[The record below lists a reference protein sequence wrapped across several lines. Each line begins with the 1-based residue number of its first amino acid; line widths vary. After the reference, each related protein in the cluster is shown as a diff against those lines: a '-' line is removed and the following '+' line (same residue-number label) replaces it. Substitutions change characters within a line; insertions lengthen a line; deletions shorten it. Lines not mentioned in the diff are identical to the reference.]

1 MEARS
6 KSSAR
11 LTVSRNVDN
20 AMSAM
25 PRSPTDV
32 DSWRLANEWA
42 PHPRCIETLDLG
54 DKEQIGRYD
63 CDRLGIGLEVFNGS
77 PTDGIFGGLTYYR
90 PKQDDGRALSD
101 GYYGYQRVGDLAA
114 GLTLLRTYENPGGNA
129 AADALML
136 VRGLQHDEAT
146 DTEEIVLV
154 AKERFGNRCAS
165 GISNVDVP
173 SIKSYRFTLRAT
185 PFDFMV
191 PGVRETLISQQFRK
205 LLEATVSSSEEKTQV
220 AGDGSNSTGHPNLN
234 WSANSCLAYMVYEG
248 SLTRKDMHL
257 VETHIDVPLHY
268 WEGMSDDERC
278 LKKLIEER
286 IEEKHPSFQLTL
298 SANEYAELKSEF
310 FEQCQN

>member
-1 MEARS
+1 
-6 KSSAR
+6 
-11 LTVSRNVDN
+11 
-20 AMSAM
+20 
-25 PRSPTDV
+25 
-32 DSWRLANEWA
+32 
-42 PHPRCIETLDLG
+42 
-54 DKEQIGRYD
+54 
-63 CDRLGIGLEVFNGS
+63 
-77 PTDGIFGGLTYYR
+77 
-90 PKQDDGRALSD
+90 
-101 GYYGYQRVGDLAA
+101 
-114 GLTLLRTYENPGGNA
+114 
-129 AADALML
+129 ML
-136 VRGLQHDEAT
+136 VRGLQHDRST

-286 IEEKHPSFQLTL
+286 IEERQASFQLTL
-298 SANEYAELKSEF
+298 SATEYAELKSEF

>member
-1 MEARS
+1 MSGQDRS
-6 KSSAR
+6 IQTINQPLPKAR
-11 LTVSRNVDN
+11 LID
-20 AMSAM
+20 
-25 PRSPTDV
+25 
-32 DSWRLANEWA
+32 
-42 PHPRCIETLDLG
+42 
-54 DKEQIGRYD
+54 RYD

-129 AADALML
+129 VGDALML
-136 VRGLQHDEAT
+136 VRGLQHDRST
-146 DTEEIVLV
+146 DTEELVLV

-191 PGVRETLISQQFRK
+191 PGVRETLISQQLRK
-205 LLEATVSSSEEKTQV
+205 LLKAAVSGSEEKTE
-220 AGDGSNSTGHPNLN
+220 GTDDESNSTGHPDLD
-234 WSANSCLAYMVYEG
+234 WSANSCLAYMVFEG
-248 SLTRKDMHL
+248 SVIGKDTHL
-257 VETHIDVPLHY
+257 VETHINVPLHY

-278 LKKLIEER
+278 LKKLIDKR
-286 IEEKHPSFQLTL
+286 IEEQQSSFQLTL

>member
-1 MEARS
+1 MTNLVIRAYRFLFVTLFLLGLPVTH
-6 KSSAR
+6 A
-11 LTVSRNVDN
+11 
-20 AMSAM
+20 
-25 PRSPTDV
+25 
-32 DSWRLANEWA
+32 DSWRLASEWA
-42 PHPRCIETLDLG
+42 PHPRCIEALDLR
-54 DKEQIGRYD
+54 DKEQIDRYD

-129 AADALML
+129 AGDALML
-136 VRGLQHDEAT
+136 VRGLQHDWST

-191 PGVRETLISQQFRK
+191 PGVRETLISQQLRK
-205 LLEATVSSSEEKTQV
+205 LLKAAVSDSEEKTQV
-220 AGDGSNSTGHPNLN
+220 ADDGSNSTGHPNLN

-248 SLTRKDMHL
+248 SVTGKDTHL
-257 VETHIDVPLHY
+257 VETHINVPLHY

-278 LKKLIEER
+278 LKKLIGKR
-286 IEEKHPSFQLTL
+286 IEEQKPSFQITL
-298 SANEYAELKSEF
+298 SANVYAELKSEF

>member
-1 MEARS
+1 MTNLVIRAYRFLLV
-6 KSSAR
+6 A
-11 LTVSRNVDN
+11 LFLLGLPVTY
-20 AMSAM
+20 A
-25 PRSPTDV
+25 
-32 DSWRLANEWA
+32 DSWRLASEWV

-54 DKEQIGRYD
+54 DKEQIDRYD

-129 AADALML
+129 AGDALML
-136 VRGLQHDEAT
+136 VRGLQHDRST

-165 GISNVDVP
+165 GISNVHVP

-191 PGVRETLISQQFRK
+191 PGVRETLISQQLRK
-205 LLEATVSSSEEKTQV
+205 LLKAAVSGSEEKTQI
-220 AGDGSNSTGHPNLN
+220 ADDESNSTSHPNLD
-234 WSANSCLAYMVYEG
+234 WSANSCLAYMVYEA
-248 SLTRKDMHL
+248 SLTGKDMHL

-278 LKKLIEER
+278 LKKLIDKR
-286 IEEKHPSFQLTL
+286 IEEQQPSFQLTL
-298 SANEYAELKSEF
+298 SANEYTELKHEF

>member
-1 MEARS
+1 MTNLVIRAYGFFPVALFFLGLS
-6 KSSAR
+6 VTYA
-11 LTVSRNVDN
+11 
-20 AMSAM
+20 
-25 PRSPTDV
+25 
-32 DSWRLANEWA
+32 DSWRLAREWA

-54 DKEQIGRYD
+54 DKEQIDRYD

-191 PGVRETLISQQFRK
+191 PGVRETLISQQLRK
-205 LLEATVSSSEEKTQV
+205 LLKTAVRGSEEKTEV
-220 AGDGSNSTGHPNLN
+220 ADDESNSTSHPNLD

-248 SLTRKDMHL
+248 SVTGKDTHL
-257 VETHIDVPLHY
+257 VETHINVPLHY

-278 LKKLIEER
+278 LKKLIDKR
-286 IEEKHPSFQLTL
+286 IEERQPSFQLTL
-298 SANEYAELKSEF
+298 SATEYVELKSEF

>member
-1 MEARS
+1 MTNLVIRAYRFLLV
-6 KSSAR
+6 A
-11 LTVSRNVDN
+11 LFLLGLPVTH
-20 AMSAM
+20 A
-25 PRSPTDV
+25 
-32 DSWRLANEWA
+32 DSWRLASEWV

-54 DKEQIGRYD
+54 DKEQIDRYD

-77 PTDGIFGGLTYYR
+77 PTDGIVGGLTYYR
-90 PKQDDGRALSD
+90 PKQDDGRALGD
-101 GYYGYQRVGDLAA
+101 GYYGYQRVGDLAH

-129 AADALML
+129 AGDALIL

-165 GISNVDVP
+165 GISNVHVP

-191 PGVRETLISQQFRK
+191 PGVRETLISQQLRK
-205 LLEATVSSSEEKTQV
+205 LLEAAVSGSEEKTQ
-220 AGDGSNSTGHPNLN
+220 ATDDGFNSTGHPNLD
-234 WSANSCLAYMVYEG
+234 WSANSCLAYMVYEA
-248 SLTRKDMHL
+248 SLTGKDTHL
-257 VETHIDVPLHY
+257 VETHINVPLHY

-278 LKKLIEER
+278 LKKLIDKR
-286 IEEKHPSFQLTL
+286 IEEQQPSFQITL

>member
-1 MEARS
+1 MTNLVIRAYRFLLV
-6 KSSAR
+6 APFF
-11 LTVSRNVDN
+11 LGLPVSH
-20 AMSAM
+20 A
-25 PRSPTDV
+25 

-42 PHPRCIETLDLG
+42 PHPRCIEALDLG
-54 DKEQIGRYD
+54 DKEQIDRYD

-77 PTDGIFGGLTYYR
+77 PADGIFGGLTYYR

-101 GYYGYQRVGDLAA
+101 GYYGYQRVGDLAN

-136 VRGLQHDEAT
+136 VRGLQHDRT
-146 DTEEIVLV
+146 KDTEEIVLV

-165 GISNVDVP
+165 GLSNVDVP

-191 PGVRETLISQQFRK
+191 SGVRETLISQQIRK
-205 LLEATVSSSEEKTQV
+205 ALEAAVSGSEEKTQI
-220 AGDGSNSTGHPNLN
+220 ADDGSNSTGYPNLD
-234 WSANSCLAYMVYEG
+234 WSANSCLAYMVYEAG
-248 SLTRKDMHL
+248 LTDKDTHL
-257 VETHIDVPLHY
+257 VETHINVPLHY

-278 LKKLIEER
+278 LKKLIDKR
-286 IEEKHPSFQLTL
+286 IEERQPSFQITL
-298 SANEYAELKSEF
+298 SANEYTELKHEF

>member
-1 MEARS
+1 MTNLVIRTYRFLLVALFLLGLRVTY
-6 KSSAR
+6 A
-11 LTVSRNVDN
+11 
-20 AMSAM
+20 
-25 PRSPTDV
+25 
-32 DSWRLANEWA
+32 DSWRLASEWA
-42 PHPRCIETLDLG
+42 PHPRCIEALDLG
-54 DKEQIGRYD
+54 DKEQIDRYD

-90 PKQDDGRALSD
+90 PKQDDGRALGD
-101 GYYGYQRVGDLAA
+101 GYYGYQRVGDLAN

-129 AADALML
+129 AGDALML
-136 VRGLQHDEAT
+136 VRGLQHDRST

-165 GISNVDVP
+165 GLSNVDVP

-191 PGVRETLISQQFRK
+191 PGVRETLISQQLRK
-205 LLEATVSSSEEKTQV
+205 LLEAAVSGSEEKTQI
-220 AGDGSNSTGHPNLN
+220 ADDGSNSTGHPNLD

-248 SLTRKDMHL
+248 SVTGKDTHL
-257 VETHIDVPLHY
+257 VETHINVPLHY

-278 LKKLIEER
+278 LKKLIDKR
-286 IEEKHPSFQLTL
+286 IEEKQPSFQLTL
-298 SANEYAELKSEF
+298 SANEYTELKHEF

>member
-1 MEARS
+1 MSGQDRS
-6 KSSAR
+6 IQTINQPLPKAR
-11 LTVSRNVDN
+11 LID
-20 AMSAM
+20 
-25 PRSPTDV
+25 
-32 DSWRLANEWA
+32 
-42 PHPRCIETLDLG
+42 
-54 DKEQIGRYD
+54 RYD

-90 PKQDDGRALSD
+90 PKQDDGRALGD

-165 GISNVDVP
+165 GLSNVDVP

-191 PGVRETLISQQFRK
+191 PGVRETLISQQLRK
-205 LLEATVSSSEEKTQV
+205 LIDFRLTARRNAKAARVFLRKAMDNARLYQPLVIITDKAHSYRKVLAEFNRHRDP
-220 AGDGSNSTGHPNLN
+220 GDQI
-234 WSANSCLAYMVYEG
+234 
-248 SLTRKDMHL
+248 R
-257 VETHIDVPLHY
+257 HIDRKYLNNRI
-268 WEGMSDDERC
+268 EGDHSA
-278 LKKLIEER
+278 LKKLLNPMRGFKILRSAKATLQGIEAIRTIKNNHIHQRKSGPLGE
-286 IEEKHPSFQLTL
+286 IEHLHKLFGL
-298 SANEYAELKSEF
+298 AA
-310 FEQCQN
+310 

>member
-1 MEARS
+1 M
-6 KSSAR
+6 
-11 LTVSRNVDN
+11 TNVVIR
-20 AMSAM
+20 AYRFLLVALFFLGL
-25 PRSPTDV
+25 PVTYA
-32 DSWRLANEWA
+32 DSWRLANEWV

-63 CDRLGIGLEVFNGS
+63 CDRLGIGLEVFNVS

-90 PKQDDGRALSD
+90 PKQDDGGSLSD

-129 AADALML
+129 TGDALML

-146 DTEEIVLV
+146 NTEEIVLV

-165 GISNVDVP
+165 GLSNVDVP

-191 PGVRETLISQQFRK
+191 PGVRETLISQQLRK
-205 LLEATVSSSEEKTQV
+205 LLKAAVRSSEEKTEV
-220 AGDGSNSTGHPNLN
+220 ADDESNSTGYPNLD

-257 VETHIDVPLHY
+257 VETHINVPLHY

-278 LKKLIEER
+278 LKNLIDKR
-286 IEEKHPSFQLTL
+286 IDEQQPSFQLTL
-298 SANEYAELKSEF
+298 SASEYADLKRQF
-310 FEQCQN
+310 FSQCYKS

>member
-1 MEARS
+1 MTNLVIQAYRFLLV
-6 KSSAR
+6 A
-11 LTVSRNVDN
+11 LFLLGPPVTH
-20 AMSAM
+20 A
-25 PRSPTDV
+25 
-32 DSWRLANEWA
+32 DSWRLASEWA

-54 DKEQIGRYD
+54 DKAQIDRYD

-77 PTDGIFGGLTYYR
+77 PTDRIFGGLTYYR
-90 PKQDDGRALSD
+90 PKQDDDRALSD

-136 VRGLQHDEAT
+136 VRGLQHNEAT

-191 PGVRETLISQQFRK
+191 PGVRETLISQQLRK
-205 LLEATVSSSEEKTQV
+205 LLKAAVSGSEEKTQI
-220 AGDGSNSTGHPNLN
+220 ADDESNSTGHPNLD

-248 SLTRKDMHL
+248 SVIGKDLYL

-278 LKKLIEER
+278 LKKLIDKR
-286 IEEKHPSFQLTL
+286 IEEQQPSFQITL
-298 SANEYAELKSEF
+298 SANEYTELKSEF

>member
-1 MEARS
+1 MTNLVIRAYRFLLV
-6 KSSAR
+6 ALFLLR
-11 LTVSRNVDN
+11 LPVTY
-20 AMSAM
+20 A
-25 PRSPTDV
+25 

-54 DKEQIGRYD
+54 DKEQIDRYD

-90 PKQDDGRALSD
+90 PKQDDGRVLGD

-129 AADALML
+129 AGDALML
-136 VRGLQHDEAT
+136 VRGLQLDEAT

-165 GISNVDVP
+165 GISNVNVP
-173 SIKSYRFTLRAT
+173 SVKSYRFTLRAT

-191 PGVRETLISQQFRK
+191 PGVRETLISQQLRK
-205 LLEATVSSSEEKTQV
+205 LLKAAVSGSEEEPQGV
-220 AGDGSNSTGHPNLN
+220 DDGSNSTGHPNLD

-248 SLTRKDMHL
+248 SVTGKDTHL
-257 VETHIDVPLHY
+257 VETHINVPLHY

-286 IEEKHPSFQLTL
+286 IQEQQPSFQLTL
-298 SANEYAELKSEF
+298 RANEYTELKRVF

>member
-1 MEARS
+1 MTNLVIRAYRFLLV
-6 KSSAR
+6 A
-11 LTVSRNVDN
+11 LFVLGLPVTHADG
-20 AMSAM
+20 
-25 PRSPTDV
+25 
-32 DSWRLANEWA
+32 WRLANEWV

-54 DKEQIGRYD
+54 DKEQINRYD
-63 CDRLGIGLEVFNGS
+63 CDRLGIGLEVFNGN

-136 VRGLQHDEAT
+136 VRGLQHNEAT

-165 GISNVDVP
+165 GLSNVDVP

-191 PGVRETLISQQFRK
+191 PGVRETLISQQLRK
-205 LLEATVSSSEEKTQV
+205 LLKAAVRSSEEKTEV
-220 AGDGSNSTGHPNLN
+220 ADDESNSTGYPNLD

-248 SLTRKDMHL
+248 SVTGKDTHL
-257 VETHIDVPLHY
+257 VEAHINVPLHY

-278 LKKLIEER
+278 LKNLIDKR
-286 IEEKHPSFQLTL
+286 IDEQQPSFQLTL
-298 SANEYAELKSEF
+298 RASEYADLKRQF
-310 FEQCQN
+310 FSQCYKS

>member
-1 MEARS
+1 MTNLVIRAYRCLLV
-6 KSSAR
+6 A
-11 LTVSRNVDN
+11 LFLLGLPVTH
-20 AMSAM
+20 A
-25 PRSPTDV
+25 
-32 DSWRLANEWA
+32 DSWRLANEWV

-54 DKEQIGRYD
+54 DKEQIDRYD

-136 VRGLQHDEAT
+136 VRGLQHDWST

-165 GISNVDVP
+165 GLSNVDVP

-191 PGVRETLISQQFRK
+191 PGVRETLISQQLRK
-205 LLEATVSSSEEKTQV
+205 LLEAAVSGSEGKTQG
-220 AGDGSNSTGHPNLN
+220 ADDESNSTGHPNLD

-248 SLTRKDMHL
+248 SVTGKDTHL
-257 VETHIDVPLHY
+257 VETHINVPLHY

-278 LKKLIEER
+278 LKKLIGKR
-286 IEEKHPSFQLTL
+286 IEEQKPSFQITL
-298 SANEYAELKSEF
+298 SANVYAELKSEF